1 MIAAAEPEDEDE
13 LSDMASSDIQ
23 RLRDYVEGTDK

>member
-13 LSDMASSDIQ
+13 LSDMASSDVQ
-23 RLRDYVEGTDK
+23 RLKDYIEGTDE